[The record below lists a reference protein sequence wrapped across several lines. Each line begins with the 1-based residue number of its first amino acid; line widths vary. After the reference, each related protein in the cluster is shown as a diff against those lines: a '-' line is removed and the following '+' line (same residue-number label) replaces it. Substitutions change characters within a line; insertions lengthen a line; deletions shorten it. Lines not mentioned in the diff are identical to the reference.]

1 MKHHAALRK
10 LAMRWIRILFRYV
23 AGWMVAQG
31 MIDGELA
38 NIISTDPD
46 LVASFNL
53 LIGALLAA
61 VSEAWYSIAKRM
73 GWEQ

>member
-1 MKHHAALRK
+1 MNALSP
-10 LAMRWIRILFRYV
+10 WIRIALRYV

-46 LVASFNL
+46 LAASFNL
-53 LIGALLAA
+53 LIGALMAA
-61 VSEAWYSIAKRM
+61 ISETWYAFAKRM
-73 GWEQ
+73 GWEK